1 MMKKSLLFLFLLITT
16 ICFSQVGIGTPTP
29 NNKSILD
36 IESKTKGVLMPRLTT
51 SERDAIN
58 PESSSDPNGVD
69 GLLIYN
75 TDTDCYNY
83 WNRATLSW
91 VSMCQS
97 TVTCD
102 PNTWSQLNINCS
114 QYPTADNNIYN
125 IGTNTNGYTITSSI
139 NVTKTGSYKFSI
151 VSNNGVTYSTT
162 GTFSATGPQNVTLTS
177 DGGAPTS
184 SPINFLVKA
193 NGATVCNYTK
203 SATTPLS
210 YSTTCSPTTPTT
222 SSLNFTQG
230 NAAGGTFTI
239 PLTVTGTGDI
249 PSFTG
254 TQSGITLT
262 TTAITGATSGNTA
275 LTVTI
280 SGTPITTGNIT
291 IPLTIN
297 GNTCNYTFTVNT
309 PTAAFTCSSA
319 TVNGTYTVGTAVS
332 ASNTITLILNVTQTG
347 NYPAMSYTAGGVTF
361 STPAGNCATIGSK
374 TLTLSA
380 TGTPTAA
387 GVNNLTASP
396 STLCAASYT
405 ANPST
410 AVFTCS
416 SATVNGT
423 YTVGTAVSASNTITL
438 ILNVT
443 QAGNYPAMSYTAGG
457 VTFST
462 PTGNFATIGSKTL
475 TLSATG
481 TPTTAGVNNLT
492 ANPSTLCTASYTA
505 TAPGTAAL
513 NCANASYKSGNV
525 LVAGTNSTNLI
536 YNLPYTAG
544 NGGSYNQY
552 TVASAGVTGLTATI
566 DAGSF
571 ANGAGNLDV
580 KITGTPTTSG
590 NATFTI
596 AFGGSNCSFTVP
608 VLTNSTSFTSCIE
621 SSTFGR
627 NVSTSGNTNFTFPGS
642 KTVGINATP
651 SGGLSGGSFCN
662 PQQWFGDFYT
672 GYCGVNMGSTANMRI
687 GTLQLQPD
695 LYVII
700 KK

>member
-1 MMKKSLLFLFLLITT
+1 
-16 ICFSQVGIGTPTP
+16 
-29 NNKSILD
+29 
-36 IESKTKGVLMPRLTT
+36 
-51 SERDAIN
+51 
-58 PESSSDPNGVD
+58 
-69 GLLIYN
+69 
-75 TDTDCYNY
+75 
-83 WNRATLSW
+83 
-91 VSMCQS
+91 
-97 TVTCD
+97 
-102 PNTWSQLNINCS
+102 
-114 QYPTADNNIYN
+114 
-125 IGTNTNGYTITSSI
+125 
-139 NVTKTGSYKFSI
+139 
-151 VSNNGVTYSTT
+151 
-162 GTFSATGPQNVTLTS
+162 
-177 DGGAPTS
+177 
-184 SPINFLVKA
+184 
-193 NGATVCNYTK
+193 
-203 SATTPLS
+203 
-210 YSTTCSPTTPTT
+210 
-222 SSLNFTQG
+222 
-230 NAAGGTFTI
+230 
-239 PLTVTGTGDI
+239 
-249 PSFTG
+249 
-254 TQSGITLT
+254 
-262 TTAITGATSGNTA
+262 
-275 LTVTI
+275 
-280 SGTPITTGNIT
+280 
-291 IPLTIN
+291 
-297 GNTCNYTFTVNT
+297 
-309 PTAAFTCSSA
+309 
-319 TVNGTYTVGTAVS
+319 
-332 ASNTITLILNVTQTG
+332 
-347 NYPAMSYTAGGVTF
+347 MSYTAGGVTF
-361 STPAGNCATIGSK
+361 STPAGNFATIGSK

-405 ANPST
+405 ANPAT

-580 KITGTPTTSG
+580 KITGTPNTSG

-687 GTLQLQPD
+687 GTSAIATGSLCNNKKVVFRFTKPVNDITVHSTWYYWAGLGLLEGND
-695 LYVII
+695 NMSIYVNKGTISASVSTSCPEQFNVDSSNNKI
-700 KK
+700 TVSGTASTANLNGILLRIRSTEPFTEITLENNGGGDDVIATLSYCNAVVY